1 MGVATTTMPD
11 FLVAAESAFAD
22 RFDGIVVCLPDGY
35 AKKVESGY
43 EGAMIVLSVEFAA
56 ADPDQ
61 QQGHFDTP
69 ARVTLRV
76 QVYTATGFGDW
87 DGRPD
92 AYQAGLALVSDI
104 IGWGQCRRFIEGQWG
119 LEFLEM
125 EAGDYDV
132 KTSFQIPWIVEFA
145 APMRFDDDREVDED
159 PFLQY
164 GDYTGLFPPQ
174 SASER
179 SGSAD
184 EIPDLEPDMFMD
196 RVIDPHEFYTPG
208 IVGALSVEMT
218 DAVDDTT
225 LTLAEDATREVNVGD
240 LLQVES
246 EYVRVTALDD
256 GAPQQTFTV
265 ARGQMGSAVASHAV
279 GQDVSRL
286 PLLPDQ
292 FYTLGIV
299 GALSAA
305 MTNAEDSTTLTLAAL
320 RPDDATL
327 TVGKDD
333 VLQVENEFVRVTEVV
348 GPRSY
353 TVLRARFS
361 SERVAHA
368 VGTDVSLLPR
378 DLR

>member
-1 MGVATTTMPD
+1 MGVATTTMPA
-11 FLVAAESAFAD
+11 FLVAARAAFEH
-22 RFDGIVVCLPDGY
+22 RFDPEDTDDIVVCLPDGY
-35 AKKVESGY
+35 AKKVEAGY
-43 EGAMIVLSVEFAA
+43 EGAMIVLSVEFAV

-61 QQGHFDTP
+61 QQGGFDTA

-76 QVYTATGFGDW
+76 QVYTATGFGDY
-87 DGRPD
+87 DAKDD

-159 PFLQY
+159 PFAQY
-164 GDYTGLFPPQ
+164 GDYTGLFPPM
-174 SASER
+174 SVNET
-179 SGSAD
+179 
-184 EIPDLEPDMFMD
+184 EIPDVEPGQ
-196 RVIDPHEFYTPG
+196 FYTPG
-208 IVGALSVEMT
+208 IVGELSAAMT
-218 DAVDDTT
+218 DAEGSTA
-225 LTLAEDATREVNVGD
+225 LTLAADATAEVSVGD
-240 LLQVES
+240 FLQVEN
-246 EYVRVTALDD
+246 EYVRVTAVVS
-256 GAPQQTFTV
+256 QQSFTV
-265 ARGQMGSAVASHAV
+265 ARGQLGSERAPHEI
-279 GQDVSRL
+279 GDDVSLVSL
-286 PLLPDQ
+286 PPDRI
-292 FYTLGIV
+292 YTLGIV

-320 RPDDATL
+320 RLDDATL

-361 SERVAHA
+361 SALATHA
-368 VGTDVSLLPR
+368 VGQDVSLLPR